1 MSQDSYI
8 SSILHGRLISERRS
22 SLTSSD
28 NSQNLANQIDSCRLE
43 HHKSSCTNATAQSE
57 CVNSCTLFPLKEE
70 TQVPCR

>member
-28 NSQNLANQIDSCRLE
+28 NSQNLSTKLTVADSNIINL
-43 HHKSSCTNATAQSE
+43 HAQTLLHKAS
-57 CVNSCTLFPLKEE
+57 V
-70 TQVPCR
+70 